1 MALTITVQRNVKIDS
16 TQLNKHV
23 ALLALAT
30 RKSMS
35 EIVKQQSRLLCKDLC
50 DFFPPFSGASPSVTK
65 GGEGGF
71 GNKARNKG
79 RAAVNRDVRKIFAP
93 LAQAK
98 ASTVANY
105 GNLAIFDR
113 WIKAKEKLPM
123 PHEPAYIFRAYHLSG
138 GFSTQGLLDYMKQ
151 REGAVA
157 SVKGNFL
164 LDNTEGSIKSIHE
177 RIRGTPLYKV
187 GKNRQPNYFVS
198 EWKVVEN
205 YIKKVQ
211 YRVGRLKSG
220 WYYAGAR
227 LGFMPTSQW
236 ISGQGSGTAIC
247 VPQLTNTPT
256 PKVKL
261 GNKIGRL
268 HSQSW
273 HFFTM
278 ARNHRAF
285 AMRVVMMKA
294 LKNKPG
300 KLLDVAQRLQ
310 GFSIT

>member
-1 MALTITVQRNVKIDS
+1 MALTIAVKLNVKVDS
-16 TQLNKHV
+16 TLLNKHV
-23 ALLALAT
+23 AMLALAM
-30 RKSMS
+30 RKSMGD
-35 EIVKQQSRLLCKDLC
+35 IVKEQSRLLCRDLC
-50 DFFPPFSGASPSVTK
+50 DFFPPFSGAGPSVTK

-98 ASTVANY
+98 ASTVTNY
-105 GNLAIFDR
+105 GNLIIFDR
-113 WIKAKEKLPM
+113 WIKAKEKLPQ
-123 PHEPAYIFRAYHLSG
+123 PHEPGYIFRLYHRSG
-138 GFSTQGLLDYMKQ
+138 MVTTQADFDYMKQ
-151 REGAVA
+151 REGAVP

-164 LDNTEGSIKSIHE
+164 IDNTEASIKSIHE
-177 RIRGTPLYKV
+177 RIRGTPHYRV

-198 EWKVVEN
+198 DWKVVEN

-211 YRVGRLKSG
+211 YRVGKLKSG
-220 WYYAGAR
+220 WYYAGLR

-236 ISGQGSGTAIC
+236 ISGHTSTYSTCI
-247 VPQLTNTPT
+247 PQLTNTAT
-256 PKVKL
+256 PNVKL

-268 HSQSW
+268 HSQGW
-273 HFFTM
+273 NFFVM
-278 ARNHRAF
+278 ARNYRAL
-285 AMRVVMMKA
+285 AMRVRIIKV
-294 LKNKPG
+294 LKNQPG